1 MGYTNLL
8 IMSLIVALVF
18 IYVCGDPLP
27 ESGAEPESGSKAE
40 PESEAESKAEP
51 ERNSATFS
59 YGPGFIYFFQ
69 IMFLLPYS
77 TYLFL
82 SYLLFYLGY
91 KQIPLHPFVQH
102 RLCASIL
109 PLMPFLFLLFYS
121 NTLS

>member
-8 IMSLIVALVF
+8 IMSLIVALIF

-27 ESGAEPESGSKAE
+27 EGGAEPESGSKAE

-69 IMFLLPYS
+69 IMFLIGY
-77 TYLFL
+77 FL
-82 SYLLFYLGY
+82 
-91 KQIPLHPFVQH
+91 
-102 RLCASIL
+102 A
-109 PLMPFLFLLFYS
+109 
-121 NTLS
+121 